1 MARMQRG
8 TWEKAKSLLARA
20 KAKDSGN
27 CYLSLK
33 LLYLEHHMENS
44 IVPTVN
50 LLKYIDVVMEMGKY
64 LIDVGH
70 NKQEVATV
78 LKIYNEEPDV
88 DDIYSY
94 WEDVMGD

>member
-1 MARMQRG
+1 ML
-8 TWEKAKSLLARA
+8 TRA

-33 LLYLEHHMENS
+33 LLYLKHHVENS
-44 IVPTVN
+44 IVPTMN
-50 LLKYIDVVMEMGKY
+50 LLKYIDAVTEMGKD
-64 LIDVGH
+64 LIDIGH
-70 NKQEVATV
+70 NKHKVATTM

-94 WEDVMGD
+94 WEDVMGDEV

>member
-1 MARMQRG
+1 M
-8 TWEKAKSLLARA
+8 LLARA

-27 CYLSLK
+27 HYLSLK
-33 LLYLEHHMENS
+33 LLYLEHHVENS
-44 IVPTVN
+44 IVPTMN

-70 NKQEVATV
+70 NKQEVAMTM
-78 LKIYNEEPDV
+78 LKIYNEEPEV

-94 WEDVMGD
+94 WEDVMGDEV